1 MPCRPT
7 TPGRRCFV
15 EDCSCNLTLERL
27 RRLGYEDVS
36 RSENPLRKAH
46 MAFKIGEEESLRVR
60 SRETLDALD
69 AAYDAEMAR
78 REAASQAAAS
88 HGNASQTWYNHSE
101 DELPMVEPGDQV
113 ESGSENEM

>member
-1 MPCRPT
+1 
-7 TPGRRCFV
+7 
-15 EDCSCNLTLERL
+15 
-27 RRLGYEDVS
+27 
-36 RSENPLRKAH
+36 
-46 MAFKIGEEESLRVR
+46 MAFKIGEEASLRAR
-60 SRETLDALD
+60 SEETLDALN

-78 REAASQAAAS
+78 RERQAASPAAAS

>member
-1 MPCRPT
+1 MDYVMWSRVA
-7 TPGRRCFV
+7 GLLSIVFV

-36 RSENPLRKAH
+36 RSDNPLRKAH
-46 MAFKIGEEESLRVR
+46 MAFKIGEEASLRVR

-78 REAASQAAAS
+78 RRGCIAGCGIPWQCVADVVQ
-88 HGNASQTWYNHSE
+88 
-101 DELPMVEPGDQV
+101 P
-113 ESGSENEM
+113 